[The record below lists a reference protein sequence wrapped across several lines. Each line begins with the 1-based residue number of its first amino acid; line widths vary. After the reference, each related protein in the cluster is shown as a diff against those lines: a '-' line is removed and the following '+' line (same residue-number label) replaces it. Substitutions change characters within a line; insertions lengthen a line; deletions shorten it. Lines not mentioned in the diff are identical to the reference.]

1 MAKLKTNG
9 DKLTPMKARTIFI
22 QSILIA
28 AFALTSC
35 ESQNPPTPTA
45 LLLPT
50 ATAIPITPTPIKIGQ
65 AITFDGLQVS
75 VESFELTG
83 RYTTQFNTVRE
94 PPAGVKFLW
103 VQVGLKNVTSTLLAI
118 PATEHFSALHERTEF
133 KTTYG
138 YRQNFL
144 DYTTLPDKI
153 SPNQEIKAWLRFEIP
168 AALDPSSLWFAYLP
182 QSSRVN
188 FLPPE
193 SPAWGDHPE
202 YLWKLSP

>member
-1 MAKLKTNG
+1 
-9 DKLTPMKARTIFI
+9 MKAQTIFI

-28 AFALTSC
+28 VIVLTAC

-50 ATAIPITPTPIKIGQ
+50 ATAAPITPTPIKIGQ

-75 VESFELTG
+75 VEAYELTG

-94 PPAGVKFLW
+94 PPAGIKFLW
-103 VQVGLKNVTSTLLAI
+103 VQVGLKNVTSTLHAI
-118 PATEHFSALHERTEF
+118 PATEHFSALHEQTEF
-133 KTTYG
+133 KTSYG